1 MRTWVFGALLCL
13 LVVASSRVAIAEKT
27 MPSVSME
34 KPLTGGISQE
44 ALGLSDDI
52 QFAEALVKQKP
63 NDPEAHFLLAV
74 AYSRTPYL
82 ERALEEL
89 DQSRKLA
96 RKSPEGFSVFDRKI
110 ADYEKMLLKTPDDP
124 LILYRLGFGYYIR
137 GYAVD
142 NGYMKDSTPR
152 SNTFYNQAEQ
162 TFRHLVAIDA
172 TDFSARN
179 YLGYLLAEQ
188 DPEKNYEA
196 AVALW
201 EASLVI
207 HPENPGA
214 YMLLGQAALQ
224 KGNLRQAVHY
234 SAKALQSRNS
244 WLKARGIDPD
254 QVKVRL

>member
-1 MRTWVFGALLCL
+1 MITWVCGTLLFFL
-13 LVVASSRVAIAEKT
+13 AVDASQLAIAAQK
-27 MPSVSME
+27 MPPVSME
-34 KPLTGGISQE
+34 KPLSGGVSQE

-52 QFAEALVKQKP
+52 QFAETLVDQKP

-96 RKSPEGFSVFDRKI
+96 RKSPEGFAVFDRKI

-142 NGYMKDSTPR
+142 NGYMKDSTR
-152 SNTFYNQAEQ
+152 KADAFYDQAELA
-162 TFRHLVAIDA
+162 FRHLVAIDP

-201 EASLVI
+201 KSSLVI

-224 KGNLRQAVHY
+224 KGDFRQALQY

-244 WLKARGIDPD
+244 WLKSRGIDPD
-254 QVKVRL
+254 QVKIHL